1 MDQKLQ
7 NASKIPNFKS
17 KIALPI
23 ALNKANNTTKP
34 LQSPQKTSIPS
45 ASIKTSDK
53 IKCDLKE
60 NEIHRVKSKLYKFIK
75 IYIKNLKFIYIS
87 NLFLCN

>member
-7 NASKIPNFKS
+7 NSKIPNFKS

-23 ALNKANNTTKP
+23 ALNKAANNTTKP

-45 ASIKTSDK
+45 SSIKTSDK
-53 IKCDLKE
+53 INDNLKNRCDLKE
-60 NEIHRVKSKLYKFIK
+60 NEVHRVKSKLYKFIK
-75 IYIKNLKFIYIS
+75 ICI
-87 NLFLCN
+87 